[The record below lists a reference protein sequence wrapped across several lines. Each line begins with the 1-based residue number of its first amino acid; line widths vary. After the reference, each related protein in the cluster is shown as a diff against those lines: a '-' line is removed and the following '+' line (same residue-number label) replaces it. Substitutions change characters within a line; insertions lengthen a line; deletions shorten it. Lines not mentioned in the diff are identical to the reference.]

1 MSFFFDVWTSEGF
14 ILASDVRL
22 IINEQIQT
30 CHKVAPAPH
39 GSKVVCAIA
48 VCGAYPDNCLK
59 FFLEATTRK
68 DALRDVAHA
77 FAHKWTK
84 RYSGTGD
91 YSAVHLVGFE
101 KVLGCDMALPQ
112 MWFWHNWQGPDAD
125 DFYSEETLSAALQSF
140 SEPIPHNNHIP
151 QTIKELTGKF
161 PGPTLSDEAELVNA
175 FLKIYQPFFTWN
187 GDTAFWRSAL
197 GTVNSAMSL
206 LIKEKTNWSIDEVGR
221 LTGYCLTFLANT
233 GSLLKS
239 PTVALSLDQEADIL
253 KITPSC
259 VEKVNWTKL
268 KEENDG

>member
-22 IINEQIQT
+22 INNKEIRT
-30 CHKVAPAPH
+30 LHKLAFAPP

-48 VCGAYPDNCLK
+48 VCGDYPENCLN
-59 FFLEATTRK
+59 FFLEAAMSK
-68 DALRDVAHA
+68 DSLRDLSHA
-77 FAHKWTK
+77 FAEKWTK
-84 RYSGTGD
+84 RYSGVHD

-101 KVLGCDMALPQ
+101 KIPGCDTVLPQ
-112 MWFWHNWQGPDAD
+112 MWFWCNWQGPNAE
-125 DFYSEETLSAALQSF
+125 DFHPEETLFSALQSF

-151 QTIKELTGKF
+151 YKIKELTGKF
-161 PGPTLSDEAELVNA
+161 PTPTLSSEAELVNA

-206 LIKEKTNWSIDEVGR
+206 LIKEKTNWSIDDIGR
-221 LTGYCLTFLANT
+221 LTWYCLSFLANT

-239 PTVALSLDQEADIL
+239 STVALSSDEEADIL
-253 KITPSC
+253 KITPSG

-268 KEENDG
+268 NE